1 MPPTGNVVDIH
12 QLWISPMT
20 LFLCNSGEKAEGLGA
35 RVSEREDVETT
46 LRGGVTT
53 KESLEIV

>member
-1 MPPTGNVVDIH
+1 MPPTENVVDTH

-46 LRGGVTT
+46 LWGGVTT
-53 KESLEIV
+53 KRV